1 MRHAV
6 RSVFK
11 QPLFSLIVIGTLA
24 GGIGLNVALFGI
36 FNAMLFRPLP
46 VEDPGRLVAI
56 LSSSTRPDGPR
67 GHLTYPDFETLR
79 ARRDVLADAFAFA
92 PVPLGLSA
100 AGNAVRTSGQIVTT
114 NMFDVLGVRPVGGRT
129 FGAADDREPV
139 AVISYQLWQRAFG
152 GDVAAVGAAVTI
164 NGRPFTLIGVAPRGF
179 SGPNSFDPADLWI
192 PLGMSAVAFPG
203 ERNMLT
209 GEAWW
214 LTGIGRLARGAN
226 VNRAQAV
233 LSDVA
238 TQIAKSGTSSHEGFQ
253 VRVTRYHGTEDQTRG
268 EIAPIATLVLGVT
281 LCVLLIACANVA
293 ALLLSRAASRQREI
307 GIRLALGATRGALT
321 RQLLSESL
329 VLALA
334 AGMGGLLAAMWGTE
348 AIVRF
353 AEIPAAVDSAP
364 DWRVLLFT
372 VLVSLLAG
380 LAFGLTPALF
390 ATNLPLLPALR
401 SEPGADARPRSSRLQ
416 RALLIGQLAMSLVML
431 ASAGILIRG
440 LSAAWTAPVGFQYAD
455 RVSVS
460 TDVRLQNYDATRA
473 AAFYDRVI
481 SGVRALPG
489 VEEATLAQLV
499 PFGGRVFVYRAS
511 LPDRPADSDNSRE
524 RVSVNRVWTGFFST
538 LRIPMVRGRDF
549 TATDLRPGA
558 NAVIISETMAYRLW
572 PGRDAIGERFS
583 IDGPQGPFRTIVGIA
598 RDVQVDEFTERP
610 WSTAWLP
617 HSGEPGEIVILAASP
632 RPPSQVINEIESV
645 VRSLDRD
652 LPLYL
657 SRPLRAYVAERLDG
671 ERALSKLLTICGLL
685 ALGLAGL
692 GLYGLTAYG
701 VTLRTREI
709 GVRMALGADR
719 RDVLQLFVR
728 EAMRLAWRGVAWGI
742 IPAVAITYGLSGMF
756 VGVFPVDPVTL
767 FLSVVVLAG
776 ATLLAAYVPARRAT
790 LVDPLV
796 ALRTE

>member
-11 QPLFSLIVIGTLA
+11 QPLFSLIVIVTLA
-24 GGIGLNVALFGI
+24 LGIGLNAALFGI
-36 FNAMLFRPLP
+36 FNAMLFRSLP
-46 VEDPGRLVAI
+46 VHDPGRLVAI
-56 LSSSTRPDGPR
+56 LSSSTRADGPR
-67 GHLTYPDFETLR
+67 GHLTYPDFEALR
-79 ARRDVLADAFAFA
+79 ARRDVLTDAFAFA

-100 AGNAVRTSGQIVTT
+100 AGNAIRTSGQIVTT
-114 NMFDVLGVRPVGGRT
+114 NMFDVLGVRPQGGRT

-139 AVISYQLWQRAFG
+139 AIVSYELWQRAFG
-152 GDVAAVGAAVTI
+152 GDVAAVGGAVTI
-164 NGRPFTLIGVAPRGF
+164 NGRPFTIIGVAPRGF
-179 SGPNSFDPADLWI
+179 SGPNSFEPADLWI

-209 GEAWW
+209 AEAWW
-214 LTGIGRLARGAN
+214 LTGIGRLATGAH
-226 VNRAQAV
+226 VDRAQAV

-238 TQIAKSGTSSHEGFQ
+238 TQIAKSGTPSHDGFH
-253 VRVTRYHGTEDQTRG
+253 VRVKRYHGTEDQTRG
-268 EIAPIATLVLGVT
+268 EIAPIAALVLGVT

-321 RQLLSESL
+321 RQLLTESL

-334 AGMGGLLAAMWGTE
+334 AGMGGLLVAMWGIE

-353 AEIPAAVDSAP
+353 AEIPVAVDSAP
-364 DWRVLLFT
+364 DWRVVLFT

-380 LAFGLTPALF
+380 LAFGVTPALC
-390 ATNLPLLPALR
+390 ATSQPLLPALR

-481 SGVRALPG
+481 SEVRAVPG
-489 VEEATLAQLV
+489 VEGATLAQLV

-511 LPDRPADSDNSRE
+511 LPDRPADSDNA
-524 RVSVNRVWTGFFST
+524 RVSVNRVWTDFFST
-538 LRIPMVRGRDF
+538 LRIPIVRGRDF

-558 NAVIISETMAYRLW
+558 DAVIISETMASRLW
-572 PGRDAIGERFS
+572 PERDAVGQRFS

-610 WSTAWLP
+610 WSAAWLP
-617 HSGEPGEIVILAASP
+617 HSGEPGEVVILAASP
-632 RPPSQVINEIESV
+632 RPPSQVLKEIETV
-645 VRSLDRD
+645 VRRIDRD

-692 GLYGLTAYG
+692 GLYGMTAYG

-709 GVRMALGADR
+709 GVRMALGANR
-719 RDVLQLFVR
+719 RDVLQLFVG
-728 EAMRLAWRGVAWGI
+728 EGMRLAWRGVAWGI
-742 IPAVAITYGLSGMF
+742 LPAVAATYALSGMF
-756 VGVFPVDPVTL
+756 VGVFPVDPLTIL
-767 FLSVVVLAG
+767 ISVVVLAG
-776 ATLLAAYVPARRAT
+776 ATLLAAYLPARHAT
-790 LVDPLV
+790 RVDPLI
-796 ALRTE
+796 ALRTD